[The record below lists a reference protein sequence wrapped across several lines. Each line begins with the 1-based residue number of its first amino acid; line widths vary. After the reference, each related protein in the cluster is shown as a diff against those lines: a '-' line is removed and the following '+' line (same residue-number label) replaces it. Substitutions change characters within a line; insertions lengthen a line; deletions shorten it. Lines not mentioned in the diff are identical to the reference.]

1 MDIRDH
7 FPDSVL
13 EGETGMND
21 IYDRAGPEPRIEDM
35 LADPIVRL
43 TMKRDRL
50 TEHEVLA
57 AVDAARERLHSP
69 WFVFSEA
76 DEPPPPPVWRC
87 CAGAAELRCG

>member
-1 MDIRDH
+1 MD
-7 FPDSVL
+7 
-13 EGETGMND
+13 E

-43 TMKRDRL
+43 TMERDRL

-57 AVDAARERLHSP
+57 AVATARARLGDS
-69 WFVFSEA
+69 WVLDSEPEP
-76 DEPPPPPVWRC
+76 EPPPAWQC